1 LLVIFDENA
10 GGTAKSIPTIIV
22 GANVRPGVYSERLN
36 HCFVRGHLWTA
47 RAWPRQG
54 RIPTVEDLD
63 ALADSAKP
71 SPRPV
76 NDLF

>member
-1 LLVIFDENA
+1 M
-10 GGTAKSIPTIIV
+10 
-22 GANVRPGVYSERLN
+22 
-36 HCFVRGHLWTA
+36 TA
-47 RAWPRQG
+47 RAWQRQG

-76 NDLF
+76 NDLHPRQ